1 MTDYTTLAHAF
12 ELAGHIV
19 GIFALM
25 QRCKGEAGIASEAPQ
40 RIALTG
46 MANQPF

>member
-1 MTDYTTLAHAF
+1 MAEYTTLANAF

-25 QRCKGEAGIASEAPQ
+25 PCGRGDNAIVIKSRNAMNCT
-40 RIALTG
+40 RL
-46 MANQPF
+46 ANQPF